1 MKAQMN
7 SFFTILLHVLKGD
20 LLIDHGS
27 TALQKSSIF
36 HFVLLV
42 ELNLLMTQRK
52 FLITVQ
58 IRFR

>member
-7 SFFTILLHVLKGD
+7 SFFMISLQVLKDD
-20 LLIDHGS
+20 LSIDHGS
-27 TALQKSSIF
+27 TALQKLSIF

-42 ELNLLMTQRK
+42 ELNLSMTQRK